1 MFCKCRAQKIVKIK
15 LFLIIFSKKFHIK
28 IGQPYYFNR
37 NVMKDREDEQMFY
50 LINWFC
56 NYQKISSKDEK
67 NLWENYEM
75 STLKQETKREI
86 MVIVCFDKQG

>member
-1 MFCKCRAQKIVKIK
+1 
-15 LFLIIFSKKFHIK
+15 
-28 IGQPYYFNR
+28 
-37 NVMKDREDEQMFY
+37 MFY